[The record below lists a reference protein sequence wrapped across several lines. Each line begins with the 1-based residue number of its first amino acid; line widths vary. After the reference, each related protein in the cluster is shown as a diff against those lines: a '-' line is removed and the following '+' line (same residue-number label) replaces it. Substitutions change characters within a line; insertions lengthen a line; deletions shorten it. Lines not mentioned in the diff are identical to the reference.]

1 MNWQNRL
8 NICDDVGKT
17 SRSSYYGIMSV
28 YKYVTPDRVDVLRNG
43 RVRFTQAA
51 ALNDPFEAH
60 PCLTVLRE
68 SFEKRERALLKSLG
82 GRFPVHSIGAG
93 EIMIPLKVRD
103 GVAKFQR
110 ELATQWPMLSL
121 TRKRNN
127 LLMWPHYADSH
138 RGFVIGFDDENPFF
152 HQETPR
158 TMSPLMQVQ
167 YSSKRP
173 VVSRF
178 EELADNLHEIV
189 FLTKGDQ
196 WSYEEELRMFAKPKA
211 ANSVQR
217 DDGGFEIYLFDLE
230 PDIFTEIILGH
241 WMSQREK
248 DEIAALAKEKYPQ
261 IEVYEA
267 RLNETDYD
275 LDIVAYE

>member
-1 MNWQNRL
+1 MNWQDRS
-8 NICDDVGKT
+8 NICDGVGKT
-17 SRSSYYGIMSV
+17 SQSSYYGIMTV
-28 YKYVTPDRVDVLRNG
+28 YKYVTPERVDVLRNG

-51 ALNDPFEAH
+51 ALNHPFEAH
-60 PCLTVLRE
+60 PCLTVLRR
-68 SFEKRERALLKSLG
+68 SFEKRERALLKSLE
-82 GRFPVHSIGAG
+82 RRVPVHSIVAG
-93 EIMIPLKVRD
+93 EIMIPIKVRD

-127 LLMWPHYADSH
+127 LLMWSHYADSH
-138 RGFVIGFDDENPFF
+138 RGFVMGFDDENPFF

-173 VVSRF
+173 VVPRF
-178 EELADNLHEIV
+178 EELPESLHEIV

-196 WSYEEELRMFAKPKA
+196 WSYEEELRMFAKPQA
-211 ANSVQR
+211 ANYVQR
-217 DDGGFEIYLFDLE
+217 DNRGFEIYFFDLPPE
-230 PDIFTEIILGH
+230 IFTEIILGH

-248 DEIAALAKEKYPQ
+248 AEIVTLAKEKYPQ
-261 IEVYEA
+261 IEVYET
-267 RLNETDYD
+267 RLNETDFD
-275 LDIVAYE
+275 LDIVPHE